1 MKCPF
6 CVRQNAANALVC
18 VSCCRDIAAPESL
31 IAELDDLIRR
41 RDVAREKLS
50 RAKHEFDTFKRAR
63 KLRSV

>member
-6 CVRQNAANALVC
+6 CARQNAANALVC

-31 IAELDDLIRR
+31 IAELDNLIRR
-41 RDVAREKLS
+41 RDAAREKLS
-50 RAKHEFDTFKRAR
+50 RAKHELDTLKRAR